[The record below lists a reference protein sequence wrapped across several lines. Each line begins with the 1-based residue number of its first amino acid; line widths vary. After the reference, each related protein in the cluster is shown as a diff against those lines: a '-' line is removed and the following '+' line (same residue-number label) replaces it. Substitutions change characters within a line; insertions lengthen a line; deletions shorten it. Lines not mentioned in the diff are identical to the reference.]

1 MVQPHRGLS
10 SIDTRVDR
18 LAQRYAATPLN
29 YRLLKRL
36 WLIPNREHGFEH
48 LAAALHAT
56 VPEVHRAIRALQ
68 RDGLV
73 TERQGPAG
81 QSVYGASSSLSAH
94 WLITQLLEKG
104 AEIEVN
110 GGRPT

>member
-10 SIDTRVDR
+10 SLDKRIER
-18 LAQRYAATPLN
+18 LATRYAATPLN

-48 LAAALHAT
+48 LAVALHAK
-56 VPEVHRAIRALQ
+56 VPEVRRAIGVLQ

-73 TERQGPAG
+73 TERQDPAG

-94 WLITQLLEKG
+94 WLITQLLAKG
-104 AEIEVN
+104 AEIEVE

>member
-10 SIDTRVDR
+10 SVDERIER
-18 LAQRYAATPLN
+18 LVQRHSATPLN
-29 YRLLKRL
+29 CRVLKRL

-48 LAAALHAT
+48 LAVALHAT
-56 VPEVHRAIRALQ
+56 VPEVRRAIGALQ

-73 TERQGPAG
+73 TERQDPAG

-94 WLITQLLEKG
+94 WLIPQLLAKG
-104 AEIEVN
+104 AEIEMKR
-110 GGRPT
+110 GRPT